1 MATPSSIP
9 LAFTVRRCKP
19 ELVAPAKP
27 TPHEQKLLSDIDD
40 QKSLQVQFPAVQ
52 FYRYEPSMEGKYIA
66 KVIKE
71 ALAQTLVFYYPF
83 AGRLKEG
90 ANGNLI
96 VDCNGEGVMFIKA
109 DADVTLEQFGE
120 PLQPP
125 FPCFEELLFDVP
137 GSQAMLNCPLLL
149 IQVTQLKCGGF
160 IFALRFNHVMCDA
173 FGFQQ
178 FMSTIGEMARVAVTP
193 SISLVWERHLLNA
206 RDPPRV
212 TFTHHEYDQVEAT
225 VIMDNMVECSF
236 FFGPVEVS
244 LPRSLLPLHL
254 RHCTKFE
261 LIIAC
266 LWRCRT
272 IAINLDPYEK
282 VRMLCIANVRS
293 KFNPPLPSGYYGNV
307 LVSATA
313 ITTVKNLCHN
323 PVGYAVELIKKAK
336 ANVTEEYIKSTA
348 DLFAIRGKSLYV
360 PAAIGS
366 YGISDL
372 THMGFEN
379 VDYGWGKA
387 VFAGPANAIGLVS
400 FFIPTKNKEGQ
411 VGTLVPICLPALAM
425 ERFSNELDN
434 MLKHHHIE
442 GKKSKSI
449 LISSAM

>member
-1 MATPSSIP
+1 MATPYSIP

-40 QKSLQVQFPAVQ
+40 QESLRAQFPAIQ
-52 FYRYEPSMEGKYIA
+52 FYRYEPSMKGKDIA
-66 KVIKE
+66 EVIKE

-90 ANGNLI
+90 ANGKLI

-109 DADVTLEQFGE
+109 DADITLEQFGE
-120 PLQPP
+120 PIQPP

-137 GSQAMLNCPLLL
+137 GSQAMLNCPLLIYLHL
-149 IQVTQLKCGGF
+149 IYIK
-160 IFALRFNHVMCDA
+160 IFTN
-173 FGFQQ
+173 
-178 FMSTIGEMARVAVTP
+178 TP
-193 SISLVWERHLLNA
+193 SIPPVWERYLLNA

-212 TFTHHEYDQVEAT
+212 TFTHHEYDRVEAT

-244 LPRSLLPLHL
+244 LLRSLLPLHL

-261 LIIAC
+261 LITAC
-266 LWRCRT
+266 LLRCQT
-272 IAINLDPYEK
+272 IAMNLDPEEQ

-293 KFNPPLPSGYYGNV
+293 KFNPPLPSGYCGNV
-307 LVSATA
+307 LVSPTA

-323 PVGYAVELIKKAK
+323 PVGYAVELIKKAI
-336 ANVTEEYIKSTA
+336 ANVTEEFIKSTA

-360 PAAIGS
+360 PAVIGS

-372 THMGFEN
+372 MHMGVEN
-379 VDYGWGKA
+379 VDFGWGKA
-387 VFAGPANAIGLVS
+387 EFGGTAPKATGLVS
-400 FFIPTKNKEGQ
+400 FFIPTKNKDK
-411 VGTLVPICLPALAM
+411 LAL
-425 ERFSNELDN
+425 RF
-434 MLKHHHIE
+434 LK
-442 GKKSKSI
+442 S
-449 LISSAM
+449 